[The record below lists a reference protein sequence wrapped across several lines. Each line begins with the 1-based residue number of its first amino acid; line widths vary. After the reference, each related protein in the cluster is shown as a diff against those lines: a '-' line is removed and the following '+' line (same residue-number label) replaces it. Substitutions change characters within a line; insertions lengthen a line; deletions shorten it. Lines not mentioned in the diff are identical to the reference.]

1 MHYRMG
7 SSSSS
12 HSHKSW
18 GSTSSDRWSASPASS
33 ASQVPPPTPNTPHLH
48 PVSLPIPIT
57 NAPHLHTVSLP
68 HPNAHLHQPPVP
80 YQHSSTTHSSM
91 IVLHPLLSR
100 GPNIMFNITRDL
112 ACIQLRPD
120 CPPNRIWE
128 FAVQPTVS
136 RMTIIISE
144 LPAWII
150 EVMNPHGITVND
162 VLHKIWETLNRGVAS
177 HEMQMHRPSH
187 AVNAAVESFRARSRA
202 DQREHALGVK
212 RLDFLGPRIFFV
224 GLSIARDGSDSW
236 NIHFSQNV

>member
-1 MHYRMG
+1 MLVESLRFHPSPPLLITSRLNSTTMHYRMG

-18 GSTSSDRWSASPASS
+18 GSTSASP
-33 ASQVPPPTPNTPHLH
+33 VPTPNTPNLH
-48 PVSLPIPIT
+48 SVSLPIPII

-68 HPNAHLHQPPVP
+68 HPNAHLHQPPVSH
-80 YQHSSTTHSSM
+80 QHFPTAHSSM

-100 GPNIMFNITRDL
+100 AFV
-112 ACIQLRPD
+112 QLRPD

-128 FAVQPTVS
+128 FAVQPKVS
-136 RMTIIISE
+136 RMTIIIAE

-150 EVMNPHGITVND
+150 EVVNPHGITVND
-162 VLHKIWETLNRGVAS
+162 VLLKIRETLNRG
-177 HEMQMHRPSH
+177 PSH
-187 AVNAAVESFRARSRA
+187 AVNAAIDSFRARSRA

-212 RLDFLGPRIFFV
+212 RLDFLGPKIFFA
-224 GLSIARDGSDSW
+224 GLTRARDGSDSW